1 MPASKPK
8 TAAKSKPQPAEEERV
23 RYETAYDGK
32 IAYVIL
38 DRPRYR
44 NALSLQTMQ
53 ALDAAFK
60 RAADDDEVRVI
71 ILKGEGASFSAGHDL
86 GSPDVGERDPETMGR
101 TDVMY
106 ARTWQLD
113 MDNYFR
119 FRALP
124 KPTIAQVHGHCI
136 FAAFMLA
143 SSMDLI
149 FAAEDAQFLA
159 TDLEFF
165 TMPWDLGVRKT
176 KEILYENRFL
186 TGAEAKEL
194 GYVQR
199 TFAPEDLE
207 AGVLEYAKRVC
218 EQEPFKLRIMK
229 MSINQMQ
236 DIQGFTPHMLAHHS
250 AWVVSRAATRKV
262 DTQEQTPGKRRKHS
276 IVERAKR

>member
-1 MPASKPK
+1 M
-8 TAAKSKPQPAEEERV
+8 
-23 RYETAYDGK
+23 RYSFESRCRTVQA
-32 IAYVIL
+32 IL
-38 DRPRYR
+38 
-44 NALSLQTMQ
+44 T
-53 ALDAAFK
+53 
-60 RAADDDEVRVI
+60 
-71 ILKGEGASFSAGHDL
+71 
-86 GSPDVGERDPETMGR
+86 GSPGR

-119 FRALP
+119 FRAVP

-143 SSMDLI
+143 SSMDLV
-149 FAAEDAQFLA
+149 FAAEDAEFLA

-176 KEILYENRFL
+176 KELLYENRFL
-186 TGAEAKEL
+186 TGVEAKEL

-199 TFAPEDLE
+199 VFRAEELE

-236 DIQGFTPHMLAHHS
+236 DIQGFTPHMMSHHS
-250 AWVVSRAATRKV
+250 AWVVSRAATRKG
-262 DTQEQTPGKRRKHS
+262 DTQETPGK
-276 IVERAKR
+276 AP

>member
-1 MPASKPK
+1 M
-8 TAAKSKPQPAEEERV
+8 TTEEARTEQERV
-23 RYETAYDGK
+23 TYSTTHDGM
-32 IAYVIL
+32 IAVVAL
-38 DRPRYR
+38 NRPRYR

-53 ALDAAFK
+53 ELDAAFK
-60 RAADDDEVRVI
+60 RAVEDDTVRVI
-71 ILKGEGASFSAGHDL
+71 VLKGKGPSFSAGHDL
-86 GSPDVGERDPETMGR
+86 GSPDVAGRDRAAMAA
-101 TDVMY
+101 TDAMY
-106 ARTWQLD
+106 ARTWTLD
-113 MDNYFR
+113 MDHYFR

-149 FAAEDAQFLA
+149 FAAEDAEFLA

-165 TMPWDLGVRKT
+165 TMPWDLGARKT

-186 TGAEAKEL
+186 SATEAKEL

-199 TFAPEDLE
+199 TFPPDQLED
-207 AGVLEYAKRVC
+207 GVLEYAKRVC

-236 DIQGFTPHMLAHHS
+236 DIQGFTPHMVSHHS
-250 AWVVSRAATRKV
+250 AWVVSRSGTRKPDV
-262 DTQEQTPGKRRKHS
+262 PAEETPTGRRKHS
-276 IVERAKR
+276 IVEKAKAKQ

>member
-1 MPASKPK
+1 MPENATPD
-8 TAAKSKPQPAEEERV
+8 TAAEPRV
-23 RYETAYDGK
+23 KYETTYDGQ

-38 DRPRYR
+38 NRPRYR
-44 NALSLQTMQ
+44 NALSLPTMRE
-53 ALDAAFK
+53 LDAAFQ
-60 RAADDDEVRVI
+60 RAVDDETVRVI

-86 GSPDVGERDPETMGR
+86 GSPDVGERDPEAMGR
-101 TDVMY
+101 TDAMY

-113 MDNYFR
+113 MDHYLR

-143 SSMDLI
+143 SSMDLV

-165 TMPWDLGVRKT
+165 TMPWDFGARKT

-186 TGAEAKEL
+186 TGREAMDL

-199 TFAPEDLE
+199 VFAPDDLE
-207 AGVLEYAKRVC
+207 NGVLEYAKRVC

-236 DIQGFTPHMLAHHS
+236 DMQGFTPHIISHHS

-276 IVERAKR
+276 IVERAKGPSQG